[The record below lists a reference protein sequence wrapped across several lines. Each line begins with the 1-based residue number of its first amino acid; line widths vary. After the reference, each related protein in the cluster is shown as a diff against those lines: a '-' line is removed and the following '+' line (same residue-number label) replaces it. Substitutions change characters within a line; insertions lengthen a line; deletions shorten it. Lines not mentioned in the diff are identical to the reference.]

1 MANRRVDS
9 ADAAMHRSCR
19 CTIAMAESLRYCR
32 TSPGLLAWP
41 EDRMFRPRCFGIFF
55 GLISVFGCAQ
65 STASLSSPSKASDS
79 GVVVVPASPAASTP
93 IEQALALYRK
103 GEFDGAIAKYE
114 EVLKDRPKSPD
125 AYAGLVRVYLKQK
138 NVDKAAQA
146 AEEGLAQV
154 DSPRI
159 HVAQAEVWFR
169 QGKIHEAEAE
179 WVKVINSG
187 YPEAR
192 AFLGLARVRDAIAM
206 YKSAKGMI
214 DKARELDSYDPD
226 IREEWIGTLSRVER
240 IKYLEASLSGENNW
254 DAEERDNVASYLM
267 FLKARAR
274 QKPSSCHLVSKVKPT
289 ETPLVRLLN
298 DPQHMRGYGLPVLLN
313 GHKSSLMLD
322 TGASGILVK
331 RSIAERAGI
340 SRITETKVGG
350 IGNKGRRDAYI
361 GVVDSIKVGDLEF
374 QNCPVEVME
383 SRSVAGEDGLI
394 GSDVFED
401 FLVDIDFPKEKLKL
415 SELPKRPGEPVRQL
429 ALKNRDD
436 DDSGEDAAR
445 PESPDTKMSDPKAA
459 ESKAAQ
465 AKTSSI
471 TLRDRYI
478 APEMKDYTPVFR
490 FGHDLLVPTSIGK
503 VPYKLF
509 LIDTGAFM
517 NAISPS
523 AAREVT
529 KVHGDSDTIIEGI
542 SGRVNKVYSANKAV
556 LQFGHLKQEN
566 QDMTAFDTTA
576 LSDNA
581 GTEISGFLGFSM
593 LYMLDIKIDY
603 RDALVDFQFD
613 KKRYGR

>member
-1 MANRRVDS
+1 
-9 ADAAMHRSCR
+9 
-19 CTIAMAESLRYCR
+19 
-32 TSPGLLAWP
+32 
-41 EDRMFRPRCFGIFF
+41 MFRACFFGLSF
-55 GLISVFGCAQ
+55 GLISVFCCAQ
-65 STASLSSPSKASDS
+65 STANLSSASKTSDS
-79 GVVVVPASPAASTP
+79 GVVVPPAAPAASTP
-93 IEQALALYRK
+93 IGEALALYRR
-103 GEFDGAIAKYE
+103 GEFEGAIAKYE
-114 EVLKDRPKSPD
+114 EVLRDRPKSPD

-146 AEEGLAQV
+146 AEEGLAHV
-154 DSPRI
+154 DSPRV

-206 YKSAKGMI
+206 YKSAKNMI
-214 DKARELDSYDPD
+214 DKAHELDPYDPD
-226 IREEWIGTLSRVER
+226 IREEWIGTLSRVDR
-240 IKYLEASLSGENNW
+240 IKYLEASLAGENNW
-254 DAEERDNVASYLM
+254 DAEERDNVASYLT
-267 FLKARAR
+267 FLKARAG
-274 QKPSSCHLVSKVKPT
+274 QKPSPCHLVSEVKAT
-289 ETPLVRLLN
+289 ETPLVRLLD
-298 DPQHMRGYGLPVLLN
+298 DPQHMRGYGLSVLLN

-340 SRITETKVGG
+340 SKITETKVGG

-374 QNCPVEVME
+374 QNCPIEVME

-415 SELPKRPGEPVRQL
+415 SELPKRPGEPAEPL
-429 ALKNRDD
+429 ALKNGND
-436 DDSGEDAAR
+436 DDSDEDAAS
-445 PESPDTKMSDPKAA
+445 PELPDLKSSNSKPAD
-459 ESKAAQ
+459 SKAPQAQ
-465 AKTSSI
+465 RSSI
-471 TLRDRYI
+471 GPQDRYI
-478 APEMKDYTPVFR
+478 APEMKNYTPVFR

-517 NAISPS
+517 NAISPT

-529 KVHGDSDTIIEGI
+529 KIHGNSDTIIEGI

-603 RDALVDFQFD
+603 RDALIDFQFD
-613 KKRYGR
+613 KKRFGR

>member
-1 MANRRVDS
+1 
-9 ADAAMHRSCR
+9 
-19 CTIAMAESLRYCR
+19 
-32 TSPGLLAWP
+32 
-41 EDRMFRPRCFGIFF
+41 MFRARCSGLFF
-55 GLISVFGCAQ
+55 GLISVCCCAQ
-65 STASLSSPSKASDS
+65 STASLSSASRTSDS
-79 GVVVVPASPAASTP
+79 GVVIPPAAPAASTP
-93 IEQALALYRK
+93 IGEALALYRK

-125 AYAGLVRVYLKQK
+125 AYAGLVHAYLKQK

-154 DSPRI
+154 DSPPI

-169 QGKIHEAEAE
+169 QGKIHQAEAE

-206 YKSAKGMI
+206 YKSAKSMI

-240 IKYLEASLSGENNW
+240 IKYLEASLAGENNW

-267 FLKARAR
+267 FLKARAK
-274 QKPSSCHLVSKVKPT
+274 QKPSPCHLVSKVKAT
-289 ETPLVRLLN
+289 ETTLVRLLD
-298 DPQHMRGYGLPVLLN
+298 DPQHLRGYGLSVLLN

-322 TGASGILVK
+322 TGANGILVK
-331 RSIAERAGI
+331 RSLAERAGI
-340 SRITETKVGG
+340 SKITETKVEG

-374 QNCPVEVME
+374 QNCPIEVME

-415 SELPKRPGEPVRQL
+415 SELPKRPGEPVGQL
-429 ALKNRDD
+429 ALKNGDD
-436 DDSGEDAAR
+436 DDSDEDAAR
-445 PESPDTKMSDPKAA
+445 PESPDTKMFD
-459 ESKAAQ
+459 SKAADSKAAH

-471 TLRDRYI
+471 GLRDRYI

-517 NAISPS
+517 NAISPC

-542 SGRVNKVYSANKAV
+542 SGRVNQVYSANKAV

-566 QDMTAFDTTA
+566 QDMTAFDTKD

-613 KKRYGR
+613 KKRFGR